1 MYLTHEMSLGIGL
14 STVTLAALIRI
25 IFYPL
30 YKRNVKF
37 YLKINFSLKMFKLQD
52 YFFLI

>member
-30 YKRNVKF
+30 YKRNVLF
-37 YLKINFSLKMFKLQD
+37 SIDFSLKMFKSQD